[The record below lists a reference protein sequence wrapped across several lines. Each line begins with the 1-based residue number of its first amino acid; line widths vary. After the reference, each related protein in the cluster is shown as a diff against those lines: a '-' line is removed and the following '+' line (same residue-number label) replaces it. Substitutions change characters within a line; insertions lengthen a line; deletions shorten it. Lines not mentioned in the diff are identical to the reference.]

1 MQLQIQA
8 SKPIENKTIDQILK
22 FYSGRF
28 DYQLTSLEI
37 RLESSANPL
46 GHHQYDIHLSV
57 KLLDGDR
64 IELKE
69 IQSDLVYATHRVLDR
84 LVRHLGRLHR
94 TQLSISAY

>member
-37 RLESSANPL
+37 E
-46 GHHQYDIHLSV
+46 
-57 KLLDGDR
+57 
-64 IELKE
+64 
-69 IQSDLVYATHRVLDR
+69 AT
-84 LVRHLGRLHR
+84 
-94 TQLSISAY
+94 